1 MLRSILIIVLC
12 LLISEITIG
21 QTEFNFTGYVVDL
34 PALQISNK
42 DLINILGSERKQF
55 INLTRVRLRPNLNLW
70 EGGTFTVEYE
80 LTKFYL
86 STSLLFN
93 PVSSTSTRQIVNL
106 NWNIFN
112 RSNLTM
118 NHFID
123 RLYFRQNFDFG
134 QLNVGR
140 QRIAWGTGRV
150 WNPTDLF
157 NPIHPSNFSKIEKDG
172 SDAASLKIIF
182 GSFTDLNL
190 VYNIQKGESR
200 NNVGLRFRTNYSEYD
215 LSIMSGYFDDRVV
228 MGGDFAGNLFD
239 AGIRGEGI
247 ISFDKNKSQSNFSKY
262 ILGIDYQFTA
272 KLYGLVEYHYNGEGA
287 TQKSRYE
294 FHRLFKGEIINVARR
309 YFAVQSSYLIH
320 PLVTSVVAVN
330 SNLDD
335 GSGFVSTLLSYSFT
349 DDLQFGAGG
358 QIFYGNKY
366 DEYWFFPKAF
376 YLRGEYYF

>member
-42 DLINILGSERKQF
+42 DLNNILGGERKQF

-80 LTKFYL
+80 LTKLYH

-106 NWNIFN
+106 NWNIVN

-172 SDAASLKIIF
+172 SDAASLKINI
-182 GSFTDLNL
+182 GTFTDLNL

-239 AGIRGEGI
+239 AGI
-247 ISFDKNKSQSNFSKY
+247 
-262 ILGIDYQFTA
+262 DYQFTA

-294 FHRLFKGEIINVARR
+294 FHRLLKGEIINVARR

-335 GSGFVSTLLSYSFT
+335 GSGFISTLLSYSFM

-358 QIFYGNKY
+358 QIFYGSKY
-366 DEYWFFPKAF
+366 DEYWYFPRAI

>member
-42 DLINILGSERKQF
+42 DLNNILGGERKQF

-134 QLNVGR
+134 
-140 QRIAWGTGRV
+140 
-150 WNPTDLF
+150 
-157 NPIHPSNFSKIEKDG
+157 
-172 SDAASLKIIF
+172 
-182 GSFTDLNL
+182 
-190 VYNIQKGESR
+190 
-200 NNVGLRFRTNYSEYD
+200 
-215 LSIMSGYFDDRVV
+215 
-228 MGGDFAGNLFD
+228 
-239 AGIRGEGI
+239 
-247 ISFDKNKSQSNFSKY
+247 
-262 ILGIDYQFTA
+262 
-272 KLYGLVEYHYNGEGA
+272 
-287 TQKSRYE
+287 
-294 FHRLFKGEIINVARR
+294 
-309 YFAVQSSYLIH
+309 
-320 PLVTSVVAVN
+320 
-330 SNLDD
+330 
-335 GSGFVSTLLSYSFT
+335 
-349 DDLQFGAGG
+349 
-358 QIFYGNKY
+358 
-366 DEYWFFPKAF
+366 
-376 YLRGEYYF
+376 